1 MPAAKPAGKLEMPR
15 MIRRRLPFMSMLLAA
30 LATAAG
36 LCGGAAQGA
45 ENRSWPE
52 IVEAAKG
59 QTVYW
64 NAWGGD
70 ERINAYIAWVGD
82 QVREE
87 YGITLNH
94 VKLADT
100 ADAVSRV
107 LAERAAGKK
116 EGGSVDLIWINGE
129 NFAAMKEQQLLYG
142 PFTQVL
148 PNFQLVDFEDKPT
161 TLVDFTVPTD
171 GYEAPWGMAK
181 LNFIYDSARVEE
193 TPGSIPALLD
203 WARAHPGRFTY
214 PTPPDFLGTTFLKQV
229 LIELAPDAAFLQAP
243 VENDAQVEQAARPLW
258 EYLDALHP
266 NLWRGGK
273 TFPASGPA
281 QRQLLDDGEV
291 DITLSF
297 HLSEASSAI
306 ANGLLPE
313 TARSF
318 VLDKGTIGNS
328 HFVAIPFNAS
338 AAEGAMVVADFLMSP
353 EAQAVKQSPEAW
365 GDDTVLALS
374 KLSEGQRHL
383 FESLPR
389 GIATLAPDA
398 LGPTLL
404 EPHPSWMTRIEAEWQ
419 QRYAR

>member
-1 MPAAKPAGKLEMPR
+1 
-15 MIRRRLPFMSMLLAA
+15 MIRRRLPFFSMLLAA
-30 LATAAG
+30 LATAFG
-36 LCGGAAQGA
+36 LCG
-45 ENRSWPE
+45 
-52 IVEAAKG
+52 AAKAGETRPWEEIAAAAEG

-82 QVREE
+82 QVRTR
-87 YGITLNH
+87 YGVTLRH

-116 EGGSVDLIWINGE
+116 EGGSIDLIWINGE
-129 NFAAMKEQQLLYG
+129 NFAAMKEKHLLYG
-142 PFTQVL
+142 PFTEVL
-148 PNFQLVDFEDKPT
+148 PNFQLVDFENKPT

-181 LNFIYDSARVEE
+181 LNFIYDSARVET
-193 TPGSIPALLD
+193 TPGSIPDLLD

-214 PTPPDFLGTTFLKQV
+214 PAPPDFLGTTFLKQV
-229 LIELAPDAAFLQAP
+229 LIELAPDPGFLQQP
-243 VENDAQVEQAARPLW
+243 VESDAQVEQTAQPLW

-266 NLWRGGK
+266 HLWRGGA

-281 QRQLLDDGEV
+281 QRQLLDDGEI

-297 HLSEASSAI
+297 YPSEASSAI
-306 ANGLLPE
+306 SNDLLPE
-313 TARSF
+313 TVRTF
-318 VLDKGTIGNS
+318 VLDKGTIGNT
-328 HFVAIPFNAS
+328 HFVAIPFNAN
-338 AAEGAMVVADFLMSP
+338 AAEGAMVVANFLMSA
-353 EAQAVKQSPEAW
+353 EAQATKQNPQAW

-374 KLSEGQRHL
+374 KLSDEERRH
-383 FESLPR
+383 FKRLPR
-389 GIATLAPDA
+389 GVATLAPED

-419 QRYAR
+419 RRYAR